1 MYADLFKTLES
12 NQKLARDVA
21 TQIASAAVE
30 FTKAVADANTQV
42 ANTVRDQVTEAYK
55 AANATFPGLDTFT
68 KTAKKSKAE

>member
-30 FTKAVADANTQV
+30 YTKAVADAGTQV

-55 AANATFPGLDTFT
+55 NVPTFPGFDTFT